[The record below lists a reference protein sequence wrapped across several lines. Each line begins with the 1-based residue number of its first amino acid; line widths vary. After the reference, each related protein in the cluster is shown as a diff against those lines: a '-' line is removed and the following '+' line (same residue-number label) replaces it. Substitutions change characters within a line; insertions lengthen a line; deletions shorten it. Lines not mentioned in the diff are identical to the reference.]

1 MRIEPTILHL
11 DMDAFYASVE
21 QLQKPSVR
29 GRPVIVG
36 GLGPRGVVAT
46 ASYEARAFGVH
57 SAMPTGEARRL
68 CPEGVYLAPRFHVY
82 HEFSA
87 RVMAMLRD
95 LTPVIEPLSLDEAFC
110 DLEAGF
116 QGGLDT
122 DSVTALAG
130 NLRARI
136 FTELGLTASVGAG
149 TSKLV
154 AKIASDLDKPDGLV
168 VVRPGDEQALLDPLP
183 VRSLW
188 GVGPQTA
195 ALLQRHGMATVG
207 DVAARSR
214 EELIRLVGV
223 SRGRGL
229 FELARGLDHRPV
241 VAERAVKSVSVED
254 TFDEDLEDRGRLRAE
269 VEGLAGR
276 VSRRLRAGGRAGRT
290 ITLKVR
296 RADFTLLARSDTLLA
311 PTDDSGVILDVAA
324 RLLQAVD
331 VRGGVR
337 LLGVGV
343 SGLADAVQGE
353 LFDARAGEAQGSGR
367 AAAEAEVMPAR
378 GPAWLPGTDVAHAG
392 WGRGWV
398 EAQEG
403 EQLRVRFETE
413 ATGPGPVRLL
423 RPDDP
428 DLCRVVPD

>member
-21 QLQKPSVR
+21 QLQKPSLR

-36 GLGPRGVVAT
+36 GVGPRGVVAT
-46 ASYEARAFGVH
+46 ASYEARVFGVH
-57 SAMPTGEARRL
+57 SAMPTAEARRL
-68 CPEGVYLAPRFHVY
+68 CPEGVFLAPRFHVY

-87 RVMAMLRD
+87 RVMAMLRG

-116 QGGLDT
+116 QAGLDT

-130 NLRARI
+130 NLRSRI
-136 FTELGLTASVGAG
+136 FSELGLTASVGAG
-149 TSKLV
+149 TSKLI

-195 ALLQRHGMATVG
+195 ALLHRHGMTTVR

-214 EELIRLVGV
+214 EELVRLFGV

-229 FELARGLDHRPV
+229 YELARGLDHRLV

-254 TFDEDLEDRGRLRAE
+254 TFAEDLDDRGRLRAE
-269 VEGLAGR
+269 VEGLVDR

-296 RADFTLLARSDTLLA
+296 RADFTLLARSETLLA
-311 PTDDSGVILDVAA
+311 ATDDYGVILDVAT
-324 RLLQAVD
+324 RLLQAID
-331 VRGGVR
+331 VRGGIR

-343 SGLADAVQGE
+343 SSLADAIQAE
-353 LFDARAGEAQGSGR
+353 LFEPASGETQAAQRAVGKAVAVR
-367 AAAEAEVMPAR
+367 PADW
-378 GPAWLPGTDVAHAG
+378 PPGCDVAHTR

-398 EAQEG
+398 EADEG
-403 EQLRVRFETE
+403 DELRVRFETE
-413 ATGPGPVRLL
+413 ATEPGPLRRL
-423 RPDDP
+423 RADDP
-428 DLCRVVPD
+428 DLRRLVPD

>member
-21 QLQKPSVR
+21 QLQKPSLR

-36 GLGPRGVVAT
+36 GVGTRGVVAT

-68 CPEGVYLAPRFHVY
+68 CPEGVFLAPRFHVY
-82 HEFSA
+82 REFSA

-116 QGGLDT
+116 KAGLDT
-122 DSVTALAG
+122 ESVTALAG
-130 NLRARI
+130 NLRSRI
-136 FTELGLTASVGAG
+136 FTQLGLTASVGAG

-195 ALLQRHGMATVG
+195 ALLQRHGMTTVR

-214 EELIRLVGV
+214 EELVRLFGV
-223 SRGRGL
+223 SRGRAL
-229 FELARGLDHRPV
+229 YELARGLDHRPV

-254 TFDEDLEDRGRLRAE
+254 TFAEDLEDRVRLRAE
-269 VEGLAGR
+269 VEGLVER
-276 VSRRLRAGGRAGRT
+276 LSRRLRVAGRAGRT

-296 RADFTLLARSDTLLA
+296 RADFSLLARSDTLLA
-311 PTDDSGVILDVAA
+311 PTDDYGVILDVAT

-331 VRGGVR
+331 PRGGIR

-353 LFDARAGEAQGSGR
+353 LFEARPGDTPPSERTVTETMRMVPVAWPPGS
-367 AAAEAEVMPAR
+367 
-378 GPAWLPGTDVAHAG
+378 DVAHP
-392 WGRGWV
+392 R
-398 EAQEG
+398 
-403 EQLRVRFETE
+403 
-413 ATGPGPVRLL
+413 
-423 RPDDP
+423 
-428 DLCRVVPD
+428 

>member
-21 QLQKPSVR
+21 QLQKPSLR

-36 GLGPRGVVAT
+36 GLGTRGVVAT

-68 CPEGVYLAPRFHVY
+68 CPDGVFLAPRFHVY
-82 HEFSA
+82 HDFSA
-87 RVMAMLRD
+87 RVMSMLRA

-116 QGGLDT
+116 EAGLDT
-122 DSVTALAG
+122 DSVTALAT
-130 NLRARI
+130 NLRSRI
-136 FTELGLTASVGAG
+136 FAELGLTASVGAG
-149 TSKLV
+149 TSKLI

-183 VRSLW
+183 VRALW

-195 ALLQRHGMATVG
+195 ALLQRHGMTTVR

-214 EELIRLVGV
+214 DDLIRLFGV
-223 SRGRGL
+223 SRGRAL
-229 FELARGLDHRPV
+229 YELARGLDHRPV

-254 TFDEDLEDRGRLRAE
+254 TFADDVEDPGRLRAE
-269 VEGLAGR
+269 LEGLVAR
-276 VSRRLRAGGRAGRT
+276 VTRRLRAGGRAGRT
-290 ITLKVR
+290 VTLKVR

-311 PTDDSGVILDVAA
+311 PTDDYGVIVEVAT
-324 RLLQAVD
+324 RLLSGVD
-331 VRGGVR
+331 VRGGIR

-353 LFDARAGEAQGSGR
+353 LFESNGEGASPVR
-367 AAAEAEVMPAR
+367 PAAEAVRPV
-378 GPAWLPGTDVAHAG
+378 AWLPGADVVHTR
-392 WGRGWV
+392 WGAGWV
-398 EAQEG
+398 EAHHG
-403 EQLRVRFETE
+403 EEVRVRFETE
-413 ATGPGPVRLL
+413 TSDPGPVRQVAI
-423 RPDDP
+423 DDP
-428 DLCRVVPD
+428 ELRAVAPD

>member
-21 QLQKPSVR
+21 QLQKPSLR

-36 GLGPRGVVAT
+36 GLGTRGVVAT

-68 CPEGVYLAPRFHVY
+68 CPEGVFLAPRFDVY
-82 HEFSA
+82 HDVSG
-87 RVMAMLRD
+87 RVMSMLRA

-116 QGGLDT
+116 EAGLDT
-122 DSVTALAG
+122 ESVTALAS
-130 NLRARI
+130 NLRSRI
-136 FTELGLTASVGAG
+136 LAQLGLTASVGAG
-149 TSKLV
+149 TSKLI

-183 VRSLW
+183 VRALW

-195 ALLQRHGMATVG
+195 GLLQRHGMTTVR

-214 EELIRLVGV
+214 EELIRLFGV
-223 SRGRGL
+223 SRGRAL
-229 FELARGLDHRPV
+229 YELARGLDHRPV

-254 TFDEDLEDRGRLRAE
+254 TFADDLEDPARLRAE
-269 VEGLAGR
+269 LEGLVGR
-276 VSRRLRAGGRAGRT
+276 VTRRLRTGGRAGRT
-290 ITLKVR
+290 VTLKVR

-311 PTDDSGVILDVAA
+311 PTDDYGVIAEVATRLLSGVDL
-324 RLLQAVD
+324 
-331 VRGGVR
+331 RGGIR

-353 LFDARAGEAQGSGR
+353 LFEITGAEEASPPQP
-367 AAAEAEVMPAR
+367 AAEMGRPV
-378 GPAWLPGTDVAHAG
+378 AWLPGSDVMHTR
-392 WGRGWV
+392 WGPGWV
-398 EAQEG
+398 ESHQGQEV
-403 EQLRVRFETE
+403 RVRFETE
-413 ATGPGPVRLL
+413 TSGPGPVRHLAI
-423 RPDDP
+423 DDP
-428 DLCRVVPD
+428 DLRAVTSD

>member
-29 GRPVIVG
+29 GRPVVVG

-68 CPEGVYLAPRFHVY
+68 CPEGVFLAPRFHVY

-87 RVMAMLRD
+87 RVMAMLRN
-95 LTPVIEPLSLDEAFC
+95 LTPVIEPVSLDEAFC

-116 QGGLDT
+116 QAGLDT
-122 DSVTALAG
+122 ESVTALAG
-130 NLRARI
+130 NLRSRI
-136 FTELGLTASVGAG
+136 FTQLGLTASVGAG

-195 ALLQRHGMATVG
+195 ALLLRHGMTTVR
-207 DVAARSR
+207 DVAAQSR
-214 EELIRLVGV
+214 QELVRLFGV
-223 SRGRGL
+223 SRGRVL
-229 FELARGLDHRPV
+229 YELARGLDHRPV

-254 TFDEDLEDRGRLRAE
+254 TFDEDLDDRGRLRAE
-269 VEGLAGR
+269 VEGLVDR

-311 PTDDSGVILDVAA
+311 PTDDRGVILDIAT
-324 RLLQAVD
+324 RLLQTVD
-331 VRGGVR
+331 VRGGIR

-353 LFDARAGEAQGSGR
+353 LFDVG
-367 AAAEAEVMPAR
+367 AAEMPASDR
-378 GPAWLPGTDVAHAG
+378 TVVGAGPMRPAVWLPGADVTHER

-398 EAQEG
+398 EAQQG
-403 EQLRVRFETE
+403 EELRIRFETE
-413 ATGPGPVRLL
+413 ATEPGPVRRL
-423 RPDDP
+423 RADDP
-428 DLCRVVPD
+428 ELGRPVPD

>member
-21 QLQKPSVR
+21 QLQKPSLR

-36 GLGPRGVVAT
+36 GVGTRGVVAT

-68 CPEGVYLAPRFHVY
+68 CPEGVFLAPRFHVY
-82 HEFSA
+82 REFSA

-116 QGGLDT
+116 KAGLDT
-122 DSVTALAG
+122 ESVTALAG
-130 NLRARI
+130 NLRSRI
-136 FTELGLTASVGAG
+136 FTQLGLTASVGAG

-195 ALLQRHGMATVG
+195 ALLQRHGMTTVR

-214 EELIRLVGV
+214 EELVRLFGV
-223 SRGRGL
+223 SRGRAL
-229 FELARGLDHRPV
+229 YELARGLDHRPV

-254 TFDEDLEDRGRLRAE
+254 TFAEDLEDRVRLRAE
-269 VEGLAGR
+269 VEGLVER
-276 VSRRLRAGGRAGRT
+276 LSRRLRVAGRAGRT

-296 RADFTLLARSDTLLA
+296 RADFSLLARSDTLLA
-311 PTDDSGVILDVAA
+311 PTDDYGVILDVAT

-331 VRGGVR
+331 PRGGIR

-353 LFDARAGEAQGSGR
+353 LFEARPGDTPPSERTVTETMRMVPVAWPPGS
-367 AAAEAEVMPAR
+367 
-378 GPAWLPGTDVAHAG
+378 DVAHPR
-392 WGRGWV
+392 WGQGWV
-398 EAQEG
+398 EAHEG
-403 EQLRVRFETE
+403 EDLRVRFETE
-413 ATGPGPVRLL
+413 TTDPGPVRHL
-423 RPDDP
+423 RADDP
-428 DLCRVVPD
+428 DLRRLVPD

>member
-21 QLQKPSVR
+21 QLQKPSLR

-68 CPEGVYLAPRFHVY
+68 CPEGVFLAPRFHVY
-82 HEFSA
+82 GEFSD
-87 RVMAMLRD
+87 RVMAMLRN
-95 LTPVIEPLSLDEAFC
+95 LTPVIEPVSLDEAFC

-116 QGGLDT
+116 QAGLDT
-122 DSVTALAG
+122 ESVTALAG
-130 NLRARI
+130 NLRSRI
-136 FTELGLTASVGAG
+136 FSELGLTASVGAG
-149 TSKLV
+149 TSKLI
-154 AKIASDLDKPDGLV
+154 AKIASELDKPDGLV

-195 ALLQRHGMATVG
+195 AILQRHGMVTVR

-214 EELIRLVGV
+214 EELVRLFGR

-229 FELARGLDHRPV
+229 YELARGLDHRSV

-254 TFDEDLEDRGRLRAE
+254 TFDDDLEDRGRLRAE
-269 VEGLAGR
+269 VEGLADR
-276 VSRRLRAGGRAGRT
+276 VARRLHAAGRAGRT

-311 PTDDSGVILDVAA
+311 PTDDYGVILDVAT
-324 RLLQAVD
+324 RLLRGVD
-331 VRGGVR
+331 VRGGIR

-353 LFDARAGEAQGSGR
+353 LFEPSVAEIPPSQRPAGQIRAVPWVPGS
-367 AAAEAEVMPAR
+367 
-378 GPAWLPGTDVAHAG
+378 DVAHTT
-392 WGRGWV
+392 WGPGWV

-403 EQLRVRFETE
+403 EVLRVRFETE
-413 ATGPGPVRLL
+413 ATDPAPARQIRV
-423 RPDDP
+423 DDP
-428 DLCRVVPD
+428 DLRLLVPD

>member
-21 QLQKPSVR
+21 QLQKPSLR

-36 GLGPRGVVAT
+36 GVGPRGVVAT

-68 CPEGVYLAPRFHVY
+68 CPEGVFLAPRFHVY

-87 RVMAMLRD
+87 RVMAMLRE

-116 QGGLDT
+116 QSGLDT
-122 DSVTALAG
+122 ESVTALAG
-130 NLRARI
+130 NLRSRI
-136 FTELGLTASVGAG
+136 FSQLGLTASVGAG
-149 TSKLV
+149 TSKLI

-195 ALLQRHGMATVG
+195 ALLQRYGMTTVSEVG
-207 DVAARSR
+207 ARSR
-214 EELIRLVGV
+214 EELVRLFGV

-229 FELARGLDHRPV
+229 YELARGLDHRPV

-254 TFDEDLEDRGRLRAE
+254 TFAEDLEDRARLRAE
-269 VEGLAGR
+269 VEGLVDR
-276 VSRRLRAGGRAGRT
+276 VSRRLREGGRAGRT

-311 PTDDSGVILDVAA
+311 PTDDHGVILDVAT
-324 RLLQAVD
+324 RLLEGVD
-331 VRGGVR
+331 VRGGIR

-353 LFDARAGEAQGSGR
+353 LFEGRTPGSAIPQQAATEAVRVHPSAWPPGS
-367 AAAEAEVMPAR
+367 
-378 GPAWLPGTDVAHAG
+378 DVAHVR
-392 WGRGWV
+392 WGQGWV

-403 EQLRVRFETE
+403 DDLRVRFESE
-413 ATGPGPVRLL
+413 ATEPGPVRYL
-423 RPDDP
+423 RAGDP
-428 DLCRVVPD
+428 ELRTLVPD